1 MNSLKNDIEFLFWE
15 GVKAATPKYLSPR
28 FWNLHSEL
36 RKELKNPK
44 KKTYVFA
51 LGKAAF
57 AMAVS
62 FQESFPVNSGFILTK
77 YDHLPSEIKSIG
89 QMGVWKCRESSHPIP
104 DKNTELYSRE
114 VLLELLGLDES
125 YQLVVLLSGGGSSL
139 FEIPEDGFDLNDII
153 QLSEKL
159 LKKGLG
165 IHEINAERKK
175 YSAVKAGKLL
185 KRLHPNLKVYTFAI
199 SDVLGDDPAVIAS
212 GPTYPGSE
220 YYVMGNLSTSLS
232 AMEVA
237 AKSLGYK
244 VKIISDSWGFSSE
257 ETASRLKE
265 ELLLADKYDQKQA
278 ILLGGEMVC
287 PVKGNGKGGRNQ
299 ETALR
304 IAILSESVRINRNWM
319 FLSCGTD
326 GTDGPTDAAGGIVG
340 PDTLLQMKKN
350 GWDVNKEL
358 NDSNAYPI
366 LKDTNSLLF
375 TGATGTN
382 VNDLLIL
389 LLAERNL

>member
-1 MNSLKNDIEFLFWE
+1 M
-15 GVKAATPKYLSPR
+15 
-28 FWNLHSEL
+28 
-36 RKELKNPK
+36 
-44 KKTYVFA
+44 
-51 LGKAAF
+51 GKAAF

-304 IAILSESVRINRNWM
+304 MAILSESVRINRNWM

>member
-257 ETASRLKE
+257 ETASRLIE

-304 IAILSESVRINRNWM
+304 MAILSESVRINRNWM